1 MTSSTLPPKNRTRP
15 GPRPAR
21 RDVRHAKPEPRPA
34 RGRRRPAEIDEETW
48 QSRIAWRWWFIG
60 ALIAVIIVLVA
71 LLRAPFFA
79 ISEVQLTGE
88 ARTSEGTVL
97 DVLAIEEGQAL
108 ASYDVSGAETEI
120 ALLPWV
126 EQVEVTRSWPST
138 LRVQIRERVPATAI
152 TSAGGAEWVV
162 VSNDGHVLERRLTP
176 PSKVPLIVAPRAAIE
191 NVEIGE
197 IAAEAL
203 RPISVATNLPTQ
215 LLPWVD
221 SWTVDANG
229 AVTAELVGS
238 ARALFGTETDN
249 RTQFVSLASILSG
262 GASLVCISEIDLT
275 IGDTPVVHRNEAC
288 LRASAGL

>member
-1 MTSSTLPPKNRTRP
+1 MTSSTLPSNRTRP
-15 GPRPAR
+15 GPRRAP
-21 RDVRHAKPEPRPA
+21 RDVRLAKPEPRPA
-34 RGRRRPAEIDEETW
+34 RGRHRPVEIDDETW

-60 ALIAVIIVLVA
+60 ALLALIIAIVA

-79 ISEVQLTGE
+79 ISDVQLTGE
-88 ARTSEGTVL
+88 ARTSEGTIL
-97 DVLAIEEGQAL
+97 DVLAIAEGQAL
-108 ASYDVSGAETEI
+108 ASYDVSGAEAEI

-138 LRVQIRERVPATAI
+138 LRVQIRERVPAAAI
-152 TSAGGAEWVV
+152 TSAAGREWVV

-176 PSKVPLIVAPRAAIE
+176 PSKVPLIVAARAIVE

-197 IAAEAL
+197 IADEAL

-221 SWTVDANG
+221 SWTVDATGLVN
-229 AVTAELVGS
+229 AELVGS
-238 ARALFGTETDN
+238 ARALFGSETDN

-288 LRASAGL
+288 LRASSGL

>member
-1 MTSSTLPPKNRTRP
+1 MTSSTLPSHRTRP
-15 GPRPAR
+15 GPRRAP

-34 RGRRRPAEIDEETW
+34 RGRLPPAEIDDETW

-60 ALIAVIIVLVA
+60 ALLAVIIVIVA

-88 ARTSEGTVL
+88 ARTSEGTIL
-97 DVLAIEEGQAL
+97 DVLAIPEGQAL
-108 ASYDVSGAETEI
+108 ASYDVSGAEDEI

-126 EQVEVTRSWPST
+126 EQVDVTRGWPST
-138 LRVQIRERVPATAI
+138 LRVQIRERVPAAAI
-152 TSAGGAEWVV
+152 TAAAGREWVV

-176 PSKVPLIVAPRAAIE
+176 PSKVPLIVAARGIIE
-191 NVEIGE
+191 NVQIGE
-197 IAAEAL
+197 VADEAL

-221 SWTVDANG
+221 SWTVDG
-229 AVTAELVGS
+229 TGLVTAELVGS
-238 ARALFGTETDN
+238 ARALFGSETDN

-262 GASLVCISEIDLT
+262 GSSLVCISEIDLT
-275 IGDTPVVHRNEAC
+275 IGDTPVVHRNDAC